1 MRRNYIIKIFIYV
14 IFSQMELGEALDS
27 RVRSNSVLGS
37 DF

>member
-14 IFSQMELGEALDS
+14 IFSQVELGEGLDS
-27 RVRSNSVLGS
+27 RARSSSVLGS